1 MPSASPGYRGMDQVT
16 LDAQYDARAA
26 APNHAER
33 TAHRDAWSTRAR
45 ASLACDLDVHYG
57 AGARETLDIF
67 PAARPGAPVEVYIH
81 GGFWR
86 AKSKSDV
93 SFIAQAMVPAGVT
106 FVAIEYDLVPN
117 VTLDVIVAQC
127 RAALAWTY
135 RNIARYRG
143 DPSRIHVSGVS
154 AGAHL
159 GAMVLATPW
168 RTMHGLPEDVVKGA
182 SLVSGFYDLEPIR
195 LTSENRT
202 YGLDVAGARR
212 NSPILHIPARAGPLV
227 LAVGSAETREFRRQT
242 TDFAAAWQ
250 AAGHACTLIE
260 APGLHHYD
268 MALEAGNATGPIV
281 RAVLA
286 DIGRMA

>member
-1 MPSASPGYRGMDQVT
+1 MPSPNPVYRGMDQAT

-26 APNHAER
+26 VPDHAER
-33 TAHRDAWSTRAR
+33 TARRALWSMRAR
-45 ASLACDLDVHYG
+45 TSLACDLDVHYG

-67 PAARPGAPVEVYIH
+67 PAAQPGAPVEVYIH

-93 SFIAQAMVPAGVT
+93 SFIAEAMVPAGVT

-117 VTLDVIVAQC
+117 VTLDVIVAQS
-127 RAALAWTY
+127 RAAVAWVY
-135 RNIARYRG
+135 RNIGRYGG
-143 DPSRIHVSGVS
+143 DPARIHVSGVS

-168 RTMHGLPEDVVKGA
+168 QTMHGLPEDLVKGA
-182 SLVSGFYDLEPIR
+182 CLVSGFYDLEPIR

-202 YGLDVAGARR
+202 YGLDVAGARL
-212 NSPILHIPARAGPLV
+212 NSPILHIPTHAGPLV
-227 LAVGSAETREFRRQT
+227 LAVGDGETPEFRRQT
-242 TDFAAAWQ
+242 ADFEAAWQ

-286 DIGRMA
+286 GIGRMA